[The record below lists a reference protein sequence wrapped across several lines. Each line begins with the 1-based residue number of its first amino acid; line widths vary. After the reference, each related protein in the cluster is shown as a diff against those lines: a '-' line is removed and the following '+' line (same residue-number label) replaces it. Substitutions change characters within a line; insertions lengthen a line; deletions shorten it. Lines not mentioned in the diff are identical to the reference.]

1 MDAGREAKR
10 IDAQERREFW
20 IGSKDIYVFAAS
32 VHVLVFALGRF
43 NDKKVD
49 LLIERLIEDAADGI
63 GLSCAGA
70 ARNKGV
76 RGERVF

>member
-10 IDAQERREFW
+10 IDTQERREFW
-20 IGSKDIYVFAAS
+20 IGSKDVYVFAAS
-32 VHVLVFALGRF
+32 IHVLVFALGRF
-43 NDKKVD
+43 NDKEVD
-49 LLIERLIEDAADGI
+49 SLVERLVEDATDGI

-76 RGERVF
+76 RGK

>member
-1 MDAGREAKR
+1 MDAGREAKG

-20 IGSKDIYVFAAS
+20 IGSKDVYVFAAS
-32 VHVLVFALGRF
+32 IHVLVFALGRF
-43 NDKKVD
+43 NDKEVD
-49 LLIERLIEDAADGI
+49 SLIERLVEDATDGI

-76 RGERVF
+76 RGERVL